1 MIKKFLSFILFCS
14 LCLVCCGK
22 NTDEQNL
29 ANISEQEN
37 VSEQEEEY
45 NEEILSNEDVD
56 KLNDFVA
63 QARKKMDEDKN
74 YSEAVKLFDEAIKIG
89 KKDWIY
95 GDRGRAKVLANDAK
109 GAIEDFTKAIKL
121 NERDVYYEW
130 RAGAY
135 GLIGEKQLE
144 KEDLI
149 KLEKIQQQN
158 NK

>member
-1 MIKKFLSFILFCS
+1 MIKRFLSFILFCS
-14 LCLVCCGK
+14 LCLVCCGI
-22 NTDEQNL
+22 NSNEQN
-29 ANISEQEN
+29 STD

-45 NEEILSNEDVD
+45 NEEILSNEDLD
-56 KLNDFVA
+56 KLNEFVA

-130 RAGAY
+130 RASAY

-149 KLEKIQQQN
+149 KVSKIQ
-158 NK
+158 KKSK